1 MVLKSKFSL
10 IYLEISRPVNLEA
23 LRTSLTLIGFKV
35 LQLKS
40 IFRQIGPKFKTLP
53 DLHENVC
60 LRNLEGAECIS
71 NMDI

>member
-1 MVLKSKFSL
+1 MVLKSKFSQ

-40 IFRQIGPKFKTLP
+40 ILGKLAPNLKLYQIYMKTF
-53 DLHENVC
+53 
-60 LRNLEGAECIS
+60 A
-71 NMDI
+71 